1 MPSDPRAILAV
12 GVLIAGALAAPV
24 AVAQQPGP
32 TSHAP
37 AELVDAAGKRMIC
50 VFDRSRAPADV
61 AARAGVLASRY
72 GGALRSTYTTAIQ
85 GFVAE
90 LPAPAAARLAAQ
102 NRDVSYCEQDG
113 VATVIGRHVGA
124 ARPPW
129 AGGGGGG
136 GQTQTTPW
144 GVARVGGP
152 GNGVGQV
159 AWVIDT
165 GIDLNHADLNV
176 DGSCS
181 ANFVTRGR
189 NSPQDGHGHGT
200 HVAGTIAAI
209 DNDID
214 VVGVAAGATLCAVRV
229 LDNGGSGLI
238 SWVIAGV
245 DHVAR
250 HGRAGDVA
258 NMSLGARGH
267 WDSLHDAVRNTAQN
281 MGIRFAIAAG
291 NDGAF
296 AGDYEP
302 ARVNHENVYTVSAID
317 SQNVFASWSN
327 WGNQPVDFAAPG
339 VSVLSTKK
347 DGGTTTYSGTS
358 MAAPHVAGLL
368 LLGTP
373 GCDGNAL
380 DDPDGTADSIAH
392 RTGSGCNPQTF

>member
-1 MPSDPRAILAV
+1 MPFDSRLTLAV
-12 GVLIAGALAAPV
+12 GVVVAAALAAPV

-32 TSHAP
+32 TSRAP
-37 AELVDAAGKRMIC
+37 AELVDAAGRQVIC
-50 VFDRSRAPADV
+50 VFDPSRAPADV
-61 AARAGVLASRY
+61 AARANALAVRY
-72 GGALRSTYTTAIQ
+72 GGALRSTYTTAIR

-90 LPAPAAARLAAQ
+90 LPAAAAARLAAQ

-113 VATVIGRHVGA
+113 VVTVVGRPVGA

-136 GQTQTTPW
+136 SQGQTTPW
-144 GVARVGGP
+144 GIARVGGP
-152 GNGVGQV
+152 VGGATGF

-165 GIDLNHADLNV
+165 GIDLDHADLNV
-176 DGSCS
+176 NRACS

-189 NSPQDGHGHGT
+189 NSPHDGHGHGT

-229 LDNGGSGLI
+229 LDNGGSGMI

-250 HGRAGDVA
+250 NGKRGDVA

-267 WDSLHDAVRNTAQN
+267 WQSLHDAVVGAADRE
-281 MGIRFAIAAG
+281 IRFAIAAG

-302 ARVNHENVYTVSAID
+302 ARVEHPNVYTVSAID

-327 WGNQPVDFAAPG
+327 WGNGPVDFAAPG
-339 VSVLSTKK
+339 VSVVSTKK

-373 GCDGNAL
+373 GCDGNAVN
-380 DDPDGTADSIAH
+380 DPDGTADSIAH
-392 RTGSGCNPQTF
+392 RTSNVCSPRTF